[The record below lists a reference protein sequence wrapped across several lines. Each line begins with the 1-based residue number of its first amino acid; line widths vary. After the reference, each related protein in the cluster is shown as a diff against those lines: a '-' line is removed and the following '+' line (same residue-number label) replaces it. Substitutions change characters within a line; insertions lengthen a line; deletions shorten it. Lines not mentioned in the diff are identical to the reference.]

1 MKETVREVR
10 RKVVLGMGA
19 IVLAST
25 AAQAYAN
32 DYPTHPITLVVGYGA
47 GGGTDMCFRALA
59 LTASKELG
67 QSIVID
73 NKPGAGSSL
82 SIGYVANQKPD
93 GYTLAALSTGA
104 ILNQFLVPGI
114 EYDVLRD
121 LTPIAMVAQY
131 QVGLLVRADSPWKS
145 LDDII
150 AAAKEKAGKVAFS
163 TAGVGT
169 PQHLTMVRL
178 GQKVDASWTHVP
190 YKSGIEAS
198 TALIRGDVDV
208 MAQTAEWVPYVRDGR
223 LRLLNVFT
231 EERMAGFESAP
242 TLLEAGYDLVAPS
255 VLGLV
260 GPKGMDPTVVSRI
273 DKAFQRAIDTP
284 EFRSC
289 TDMFGLKT
297 DYKSAADFT
306 AHIRNTVTEWEPVIR
321 NLKTD

>member
-1 MKETVREVR
+1 MKTKEPKVGR
-10 RKVVLGMGA
+10 RLMLGIAGIGFA
-19 IVLAST
+19 LA
-25 AAQAYAN
+25 AAQVNAN
-32 DYPTHPITLVVGYGA
+32 DYPSHPITLVVGYGA

-67 QSIVID
+67 QTIVID

-114 EYDVLRD
+114 EYDVLKD

-131 QVGLLVRADSPWKS
+131 QVGLLVREDSPWQS

-150 AAAKEKAGKVAFS
+150 KAAKDKPGKVAFS

-178 GQKVDASWTHVP
+178 GEIVGANWTHVP

-198 TALIRGDVDV
+198 TALLRGDVDV

-260 GPKGMDPTVVSRI
+260 GPKGMDPKIVSKI
-273 DKAFQRAIDTP
+273 DNAFKVAIATP
-284 EFRSC
+284 EFRDC
-289 TDMFGLKT
+289 TDMFGQKT
-297 DYKSAADFT
+297 DYKNAADFT
-306 AHIRNTVTEWEPVIR
+306 AHIQKTMDDWGPVIK
-321 NLKTD
+321 NLKMD